1 MLRLTARNPA
11 KDAANRIHD
20 DSVAREHGFS
30 GGLVPGVTT
39 YGYMLR
45 PAIDAYGIAWL
56 ERGAASVR
64 LIAPVY
70 EGEKLVIRERIESD
84 GKRKLS
90 VEDDSGALRAAGS
103 AWLSAQAPPPADGA
117 ALEHF
122 PRCPLPSQQ
131 LEPTK
136 RALEGVDVLG
146 ALEFRFDA
154 DAKPPLEIDDDTPTY
169 RAERVAHPVLLLG
182 AANYA
187 LAANVALGPWI
198 HTASEVTNHAAVRHG
213 DFVSVRPRIVRL
225 FEKKGRELVELDVL
239 YVVDER
245 KIALRVR
252 HTAIYRL

>member
-1 MLRLTARNPA
+1 MLRLTAKNPA
-11 KDAANRIHD
+11 KESANRIHD
-20 DSVAREHGFS
+20 DAVAREHGFS

-45 PAIDAYGIAWL
+45 PAMDAYGVAWL

-64 LIAPVY
+64 LISPVY
-70 EGEKLVIRERIESD
+70 EGEMLVVREQIETG
-84 GKRKLS
+84 GKRALS
-90 VEDDSGALRAAGS
+90 VEDESGAVRAAGS
-103 AWLSAQAPPPADGA
+103 AWLPAQAPPPDGA

-122 PRCPLPSQQ
+122 PRRSLPSEQ
-131 LEPTK
+131 LEPAR

-154 DAKPPLEIDDDTPTY
+154 DAEPPLEIDDDTPIY

-198 HTASEVTNHAAVRHG
+198 HTASEVCNHAAVRHG
-213 DFVSVRPRIVRL
+213 DFVSVRPRIARL

-239 YVVDER
+239 YVVDEQ